1 MAEVALTMPEAINR
15 AAAAYEQGRL
25 DEAEQICRAILGV
38 KADAGEAAAARMQ
51 DQAGS
56 RMLSRG

>member
-1 MAEVALTMPEAINR
+1 MPEAINR